1 MATINV
7 RENRKVNQKW
17 TIQKYMQYLA
27 QCIEQRQA
35 KQKTQ
40 QKKPPNKSIMIMIP
54 LLHIWFYVSLS
65 AKRFFLF

>member
-7 RENRKVNQKW
+7 RENRKGNQKW

-40 QKKPPNKSIMIMIP
+40 QKTPKQIHYDYHSTVTHMVLRQP
-54 LLHIWFYVSLS
+54 
-65 AKRFFLF
+65 